1 MTKSELRSHM
11 RKRRRALSQNEQDHH
26 GQAFLNN
33 AVTTRLYQNSNA
45 LACYMP
51 VFGELDTLPLMQH
64 ALASGREIYL
74 PVINNAAMWFA
85 RWHGEE
91 LPIDQAS
98 NLPQPLKRQTRLLNV
113 RNLDLVIVPLVAFS
127 RNGMR
132 LGQGGGYYDRTFS
145 YQREQC
151 WRRPVLIGA
160 AHHVQET
167 EQIPLDPWD
176 VPLSGIITNR
186 EVIF

>member
-1 MTKSELRSHM
+1 M
-11 RKRRRALSQNEQDHH
+11 RKRRRSLPLDVQEHH

-33 AVTTRLYQNSNA
+33 VLTTRHYQNSNA

-51 VFGELDTLPLMQH
+51 VSGELDTLPLMQY

-74 PVINNAAMWFA
+74 PVIDNAAMWFT

-91 LPIDQAS
+91 LPIDRAS
-98 NLPQPLKRQTRLLNV
+98 KLPQPLKRQTRLLNV
-113 RNLDLVIVPLVAFS
+113 RKLDLVIVPLVAFT
-127 RNGMR
+127 RDGTR
-132 LGQGGGYYDRTFS
+132 LGQGGGYYDRTFAF
-145 YQREQC
+145 QREQT
-151 WRRPVLIGA
+151 WQRPVLVGA

-186 EVIF
+186 EIIF